1 MDKINSISNLA
12 QNYSNKIMSSNCYL
26 VIVYLLSIVF
36 IIIITYSI
44 YLRKELSKKERNLI
58 AMGTLKE
65 DEKTSIS
72 ALEDIDYDCLNC
84 GEEKTTLIDYYVY
97 GSANSCCAG
106 EVINGHVSLK
116 ALSIVINL
124 GVRLLD
130 FEIYFKN
137 GKVVVAA
144 GRNNIYMKDTYN
156 DLPIGSVFSEIKKKA
171 LNGGPNS
178 SDPLILNFRI
188 VSKNPNVFTILEK
201 KIMKHFS
208 EYLVDKK
215 LEKQHSGNNGNVFT
229 TPFKNLKN
237 KVIIL
242 VDDPYKNYSD
252 YPGFREIVNGATNPT
267 EKKKIK
273 TNNTPWETAK
283 TLFYTDYQIQNELGP
298 DEGIDFAMK
307 EFIITKPNVM
317 GKNSKWLMHHQ
328 YGIQGVLMNFGGG
341 FHDDNLKGYRKKF
354 LDHGKAFKLKPY
366 RLRRKATE
374 MHDVE
379 AQNPEFNP
387 TVKIHPMQLGAL
399 KIKGIKL

>member
-1 MDKINSISNLA
+1 MEKFGEIANVA
-12 QNYSNKIMSSNCYL
+12 KNYSKKIMGSNCYL
-26 VIVYLLSIVF
+26 VVVYLLSIVF

-44 YLRKELSKKERNLI
+44 YLRKELSKGTKNLI
-58 AMGTLKE
+58 AMGKLQDE
-65 DEKTSIS
+65 EKTSIS
-72 ALEDIDYDCLNC
+72 ALEDSDYDDNSY
-84 GEEKTTLIDYYVY
+84 ENTTLKDYYVY

-106 EVINGHVSLK
+106 EVINGHVSLE

-171 LNGGPNS
+171 LNSGPNS
-178 SDPLILNFRI
+178 YDPLILNFRI

-208 EYLVDKK
+208 DYLVDKK
-215 LEKQHSGNNGNVFT
+215 LAKQNDKYEGDVFS

-252 YPGFREIVNGATNPT
+252 YAGFREIVNGATINC
-267 EKKKIK
+267 EQKKITTKGNTAWCTSK
-273 TNNTPWETAK
+273 TS
-283 TLFYTDYQIQNELGP
+283 FYTDYQIQNALAP
-298 DEGIDFAMK
+298 DVGIALSK
-307 EFIITKPNVM
+307 VEFVITKPDVM
-317 GKNSKWLMHHQ
+317 GKNSKYKMHHG

-341 FHDDNLKGYRKKF
+341 FHDDNLKGYRKMF
-354 LDHGKAFKLKPY
+354 LESGKAFILKPPH
-366 RLRRKATE
+366 LRPEPTTVFE
-374 MHDVE
+374 IE
-379 AQNPEFNP
+379 QQNPELNP
-387 TVKIHPMQLGAL
+387 GTKEHVITVGKM
-399 KIKGIKL
+399 KMKGFIV